1 MSEKQEIKKGKFIV
15 LEGGEGAGKGS
26 CIEDLFKERL
36 KDRNDILFTREP
48 GGTPVAEEI
57 RDLLLRKN
65 VENRKGEKIDA
76 LTELFLF
83 CAARAQHIISAIK
96 PILESGKHVICDR
109 FDLSTI
115 AYQIF
120 GRERHDLGETF
131 KQLNSIAK
139 AGIEPDLLIYLDVDP
154 KIGLARK
161 SASKDGICTRFDEE
175 KLEFHYRVRQGY
187 LVQIVSEGTDK
198 GCGLKETK
206 ANWYLID
213 TNSQTEESTKKAVW
227 NIVEKTLKK

>member
-1 MSEKQEIKKGKFIV
+1 MKKGKIKRGKFII

-26 CIEDLFKERL
+26 NIDNLKIML

-57 RDLLLRKN
+57 RDLLLKKDA
-65 VENRKGEKIDA
+65 ENRKGEKIDA

-83 CAARAQHIISAIK
+83 CAARAQHIALTIK
-96 PILESGKHVICDR
+96 PMIESGKHVICDR
-109 FDLSTI
+109 FDLSTA

-120 GRERHDLGETF
+120 GRERHDLEGVF
-131 KQLNSIAK
+131 HQLNSIAK
-139 AGIEPDLLIYLDVDP
+139 DGIDPDLLIYLDVDP
-154 KIGLARK
+154 EIGLARK

-175 KLEFHYRVRQGY
+175 KMEFHNRVRQGY
-187 LVQIVSEGTDK
+187 MVQFVNEAADK
-198 GCGLKETK
+198 GSGVKKTK
-206 ANWYLID
+206 AKWYLID
-213 TNSQTEESTKKAVW
+213 TNNQPEDGVKKAVW